1 MFTGTTRREIAAE
14 GKEDG
19 ERNIPEMGSYMPA
32 HFEVALIARGE
43 REVQRRYEKAS
54 IRIAK
59 LQPLFYAYKKRLEDI
74 AARFAVLVEGHDA
87 RKKELGR
94 DLTASFP
101 YMYHIYLILF
111 LGIAEFPLNTIVF
124 RLFGEAEYLTYI
136 MASSLAITIPL
147 LGLFIGVHLRQ
158 SIPSTPGKIVIGLM
172 IPISVGAALIAVS
185 MLRGTYVSSQAA
197 VATSAPNEGNS
208 LAYALFA
215 LNMLVFSAA
224 VVSSYFA
231 HDSDEKLDTGR
242 KALIFLD
249 RKRNAIRKRL
259 LRLGTRLNGEIKKAK
274 SGVEQVRATTSEQ
287 VALYRQANMRARSL
301 LPPPTFRKE
310 LEFPS
315 LEWWPEVAL
324 KN

>member
-1 MFTGTTRREIAAE
+1 MFTGTTRREIAVE
-14 GKEDG
+14 GEKDG

-59 LQPLFYAYKKRLEDI
+59 LQPAFHDYKKRLEELS
-74 AARFAVLVEGHDA
+74 ARFAILVERHNA

-101 YMYHIYLILF
+101 YIYHIYLILF
-111 LGIAEFPLNTIVF
+111 LGIGEFPLNTIVF

-136 MASSLAITIPL
+136 MASSLVITIPL
-147 LGLFIGVHLRQ
+147 LGLFIGVHLKQ
-158 SIPSTPGKIVIGLM
+158 SIPPTPGKIAVGLM

-185 MLRGTYVSSQAA
+185 MLRGTYVSSQVA
-197 VATSAPNEGNS
+197 VATSAPNEGS
-208 LAYALFA
+208 MGYALFA
-215 LNMLVFSAA
+215 LNMLVFCAA

-231 HDSDEKLDTGR
+231 TDSDEKLDNGR
-242 KALIFLD
+242 KALMFLD
-249 RKRNAIRKRL
+249 RKRNALRKRL
-259 LRLGTRLNGEIKKAK
+259 LSLGTRLNGEIKKAR
-274 SGVEQVRATTSEQ
+274 SSIEQVRATTTEQ

-301 LPPPTFRKE
+301 LPPPTFRKGP
-310 LEFPS
+310 EFPS